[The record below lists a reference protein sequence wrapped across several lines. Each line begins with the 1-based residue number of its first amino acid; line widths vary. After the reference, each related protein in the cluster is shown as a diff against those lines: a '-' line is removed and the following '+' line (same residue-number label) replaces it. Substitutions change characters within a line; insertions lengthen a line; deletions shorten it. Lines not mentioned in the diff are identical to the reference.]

1 MKRRRNETVRH
12 CAKLQT
18 EGSMMQKLEREILDI
33 LSNDSRYSAGKIA
46 VMLGE
51 TEERVQSA
59 VRAME
64 KRGLIV
70 KYAAIVNLAEEEDEC
85 VEALIEVKVTPQ
97 SGSGF
102 DGIAEEIAQHAE
114 VKSLYLMSGA
124 YDFAVIVES
133 KSIKSVSRFISE
145 CISTFDCVISTAT
158 HFILKK
164 YKIEGAPTQKSGKE
178 RRLSVQA

>member
-1 MKRRRNETVRH
+1 ME
-12 CAKLQT
+12 
-18 EGSMMQKLEREILDI
+18 KLEREILDV
-33 LSNDSRYSAGKIA
+33 LGGDCRYSAAKIA

-51 TEERVQSA
+51 SEERVQSA
-59 VRAME
+59 IRALE
-64 KRGLIV
+64 KRGVIV
-70 KYAAIVNLAEEEDEC
+70 KYAAISNLAEEEDEC

-102 DGIAEEIAQHAE
+102 DGIADEIAQHDE
-114 VKSLYLMSGA
+114 VKNLYLMSGA

-164 YKIEGAPTQKSGKE
+164 YKIEGALTRKTGKE

>member
-1 MKRRRNETVRH
+1 ME
-12 CAKLQT
+12 
-18 EGSMMQKLEREILDI
+18 KLERDI
-33 LSNDSRYSAGKIA
+33 LAVLSSDCRYSADKIA

-51 TEERVQSA
+51 SEEA
-59 VRAME
+59 VKNTIRALE
-64 KRGLIV
+64 KRGVIV
-70 KYAAIVNLAEEEDEC
+70 KYSVTCNLDDEETSR

-102 DGIAEEIAQHAE
+102 DGIADEIASHEE

-133 KSIKSVSRFISE
+133 DSVRSVARFISE
-145 CISTFDCVISTAT
+145 CISTFDCVISTST

-164 YKIEGAPTQKSGKE
+164 YKIEGALTKKRTSAHG
-178 RRLSVQA
+178 RLSVQA

>member
-1 MKRRRNETVRH
+1 MD
-12 CAKLQT
+12 
-18 EGSMMQKLEREILDI
+18 KLEREILDV
-33 LSNDSRYSAGKIA
+33 LSDDCRAKADKIA

-51 TEERVQSA
+51 SEEVVQNA
-59 VRAME
+59 IREME
-64 KRGLIV
+64 RRGVIV
-70 KYAAIVNLAEEEDEC
+70 KYTAIANLDEEEDEC
-85 VEALIEVKVTPQ
+85 VQALIEVKVTPQ

-102 DGIAEEIAQHAE
+102 DGIAEEIAGHEE
-114 VKSLYLMSGA
+114 VKNLYLMSGA

-145 CISTFDCVISTAT
+145 CISTFDCVLSTAT

-164 YKIEGAPTQKSGKE
+164 YKIEGALTAKKDKK